1 MTLPSLANGFDHSNE
16 HDFENKLIGESP
28 ELNSVV
34 WAAKI
39 TAASDVTVLIQGES
53 GSGKELFAQAIHSG
67 SKRKEQKLVSVNCAA
82 IPENLAE
89 SMLFGHIKG
98 SFTGAIAHQEGYIQ
112 SADNGTLFLDEI
124 GELPLSVQ
132 AKLLRFLES
141 SECQKIGS
149 TVTEKVSVRIIVA
162 TNRDLRLEIKKGN
175 FREDLFYRLHIV
187 PLEIP
192 PLRERTGDLQLLLT
206 HFTRSLAA
214 QYKVEPCTF
223 SNTAMKALKVYS
235 WPGNVRE
242 LRNLCERMSILLAG
256 KMIDI
261 DNLPNE
267 IKNPQRA
274 EQATYVSLPDSGL
287 SLERVEVELI
297 QQALDKTS
305 GNQSRAARLLG
316 LTRDTLIYRMKKY
329 AIHS

>member
-1 MTLPSLANGFDHSNE
+1 MTQEKTQEN
-16 HDFENKLIGESP
+16 FENSLIGESP
-28 ELNSVV
+28 ELNGVV

-39 TAASDVTVLIQGES
+39 TAASDVTVLVQGES
-53 GSGKELFAQAIHSG
+53 GSGKEIFAKVIHNG
-67 SKRKEQKLVSVNCAA
+67 SKRSSQKLVSVNCAA

-98 SFTGAIAHQEGYIQ
+98 SFTGAIANQDGYIQ
-112 SADNGTLFLDEI
+112 SADKGTLFLDEI

-141 SECQKIGS
+141 SECQKVGS
-149 TVTEKVSVRIIVA
+149 TATEKVDVRVIAA
-162 TNRDLRLEIKKGN
+162 TNRDLRSEIQKGN

-192 PLRERTGDLQLLLT
+192 PLRERTGDLQLLLN
-206 HFTRSLAA
+206 HFTQSLAQ
-214 QYKVEPCTF
+214 QYNVEPTVYSKSAIKCL
-223 SNTAMKALKVYS
+223 KAYS

-256 KMIDI
+256 KTIEAE
-261 DNLPNE
+261 NLPAE
-267 IKNPQRA
+267 IKNAQRA
-274 EQATYVSLPDSGL
+274 PQDNLVSLPDAGL
-287 SLERVEVELI
+287 SLEKVEIELI
-297 QQALDKTS
+297 RQALDKTS

-316 LTRDTLIYRMKKY
+316 LTRDTLLYRMKKY
-329 AIHS
+329 ALN

>member
-1 MTLPSLANGFDHSNE
+1 MPQEN
-16 HDFENKLIGESP
+16 FENSLIGESP
-28 ELNSVV
+28 ELNSVL

-53 GSGKELFAQAIHSG
+53 GSGKEVFAKVIHNG
-67 SKRKEQKLVSVNCAA
+67 SKRCGENLVSVNCAS

-89 SMLFGHIKG
+89 SMLFGHVKG
-98 SFTGAIAHQEGYIQ
+98 AFTGALNHQQGYIQ
-112 SADNGTLFLDEI
+112 AADKGTLFLDEI
-124 GELPLSVQ
+124 GELSLSVQ

-149 TVTEKVSVRIIVA
+149 TSAETVDVRVIAA
-162 TNRDLRLEIKKGN
+162 TNCDLRQEVARGN

-192 PLRERTGDLQLLLT
+192 PLRERTGDIELLLKY
-206 HFTRSLAA
+206 FTRTLAV
-214 QYKVEPCTF
+214 QYDVAAPSYSKA
-223 SNTAMKALKVYS
+223 AMKSLKAYR

-256 KMIDI
+256 QSIEVK
-261 DNLPNE
+261 NLPAE
-267 IKNPQRA
+267 IKNAQRPL
-274 EQATYVSLPDSGL
+274 QDSLISLPDSGI
-287 SLERVEVELI
+287 SLEKLEIELI
-297 QQALDKTS
+297 RQALEKTS

-316 LTRDTLIYRMKKY
+316 LTRDTLLYRIKKY
-329 AIHS
+329 AIN

>member
-1 MTLPSLANGFDHSNE
+1 MTQEKTQEN
-16 HDFENKLIGESP
+16 FENSLIGESP
-28 ELNSVV
+28 ELNGVV

-39 TAASDVTVLIQGES
+39 TAASDVTVLVQGES
-53 GSGKELFAQAIHSG
+53 GSGKEIFAKVIHNA
-67 SKRKEQKLVSVNCAA
+67 SKRSSQKLVSVNCAA

-98 SFTGAIAHQEGYIQ
+98 SFTGAIANQDGYIQ
-112 SADNGTLFLDEI
+112 SADKGTLFLDEI

-141 SECQKIGS
+141 SECQKVGS
-149 TVTEKVSVRIIVA
+149 TATEKVDVRVIAA
-162 TNRDLRLEIKKGN
+162 TNRDLRSEIQKGN

-192 PLRERTGDLQLLLT
+192 PLRERTGDLQLLLN
-206 HFTRSLAA
+206 HFTQSLAQ
-214 QYKVEPCTF
+214 QYNVEPTVYSKSAIKCL
-223 SNTAMKALKVYS
+223 KAYS

-256 KMIDI
+256 KTIEAE
-261 DNLPNE
+261 NLPAE
-267 IKNPQRA
+267 IKNAQRA
-274 EQATYVSLPDSGL
+274 PQDNLVSLPDAGL
-287 SLERVEVELI
+287 SLEKVEIELI
-297 QQALDKTS
+297 RQALDKTS

-316 LTRDTLIYRMKKY
+316 LTRDTLLYRMKKY
-329 AIHS
+329 ALN